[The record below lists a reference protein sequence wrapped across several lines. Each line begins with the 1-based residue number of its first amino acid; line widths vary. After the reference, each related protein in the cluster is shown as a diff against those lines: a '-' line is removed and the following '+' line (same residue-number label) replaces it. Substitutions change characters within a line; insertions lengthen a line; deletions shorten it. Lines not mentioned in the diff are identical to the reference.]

1 MEIRKNINVTLK
13 DYYLFNL
20 GLVKKT
26 IITYAGLLIFIC
38 IIFNGMINGYEFAS
52 LTFWLNSL
60 LFYVIGLVFLILYF
74 GLIVFFASKRTYTP
88 NKKYYENMELIIND
102 EGIYQYSVDG
112 SAKSGLR
119 YDQIF
124 MVKED
129 RISLVLLV
137 NQKQGI
143 IIPKKGFTKDELDQ
157 IRSLLNKK

>member
-1 MEIRKNINVTLK
+1 MEIRKKINVTLK
-13 DYYLFNL
+13 DYFLFNL

-26 IITYAGLLIFIC
+26 VINYVVLLVFIC
-38 IIFNGMINGYEFAS
+38 IIFNGIINGYEFSS

-60 LFYVIGLVFLILYF
+60 LYYAIGLVFLVLYF

-88 NKKYYENMELIIND
+88 NKKYYENMDLVIND

-124 MVKED
+124 KVKED
-129 RISLVLLV
+129 KISLVLLV

-143 IIPKKGFTKDELDQ
+143 IIPKKGFTEEELNQ
-157 IRSLLNKK
+157 IRNLINKK

>member
-1 MEIRKNINVTLK
+1 
-13 DYYLFNL
+13 
-20 GLVKKT
+20 
-26 IITYAGLLIFIC
+26 
-38 IIFNGMINGYEFAS
+38 
-52 LTFWLNSL
+52 
-60 LFYVIGLVFLILYF
+60 
-74 GLIVFFASKRTYTP
+74 
-88 NKKYYENMELIIND
+88 MELIIND